1 MHRLARPVRP
11 ARPARPV
18 DLSALVAG
26 ARGGDPAAAG
36 ELVRRFQDMA
46 YATAFAYLGD
56 HHRAEDAAQDAFIT
70 ALQRL
75 PDLRDPAAFP
85 GWFRQVV
92 RGACGRLTRGPAPS
106 ALALDAAAALE
117 DAGPGPEHLAESGE
131 LAGRVR
137 QALATLPEAQ
147 RLATVL

>member
-46 YATAFAYLGD
+46 YATAYAYLGD
-56 HHRAEDAAQDAFIT
+56 HHRAEDAAQDAFLT
-70 ALQRL
+70 ALQQL

-85 GWFRQVV
+85 GWFRQIV
-92 RGACGRLTRGPAPS
+92 RGACGRLTRGGAPAP
-106 ALALDAAAALE
+106 LALDAAAVLA
-117 DAGPGPEHLAESGE
+117 DGGPSPDRLAESRE
-131 LAGRVR
+131 LAGR
-137 QALATLPEAQ
+137 
-147 RLATVL
+147 